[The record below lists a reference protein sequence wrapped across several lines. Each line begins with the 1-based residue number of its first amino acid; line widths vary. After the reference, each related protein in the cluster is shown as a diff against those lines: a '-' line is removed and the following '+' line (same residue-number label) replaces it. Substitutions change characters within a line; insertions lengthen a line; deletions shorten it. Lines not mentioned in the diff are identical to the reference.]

1 MIETDEECNYMK
13 KIVAVILVVLMLTA
27 SFAGCGH
34 QKTPQA
40 GTSQM
45 TQIGNPWSEWTSI
58 EEAEAAVGFSLGL
71 PTMVAE
77 SYNAVE
83 FRTMNNEMIEIVYRD
98 EDFEVCVR
106 KQKGEG
112 QDISG
117 DYNEYE
123 TCREES
129 HNGAVIT
136 SYSNSGNSAV
146 RQVISCNGY
155 SWSLVAPNGYW
166 GDSNAD
172 FVNGILG
179 E

>member
-1 MIETDEECNYMK
+1 MK
-13 KIVAVILVVLMLTA
+13 KIVAVILAVLMLTA
-27 SFAGCGH
+27 SFTGCGN

-45 TQIGNPWSEWTSI
+45 TQIGNPWSEWNSI
-58 EEAEAAVGFSLGL
+58 EEAEAAVGFLFGL
-71 PTMVAE
+71 PSVVAE
-77 SYNAVE
+77 SYTAVE

-98 EDFEVCVR
+98 EDFEVCIR
-106 KQKGEG
+106 KQKGED

-123 TCREES
+123 TCSEES
-129 HNGAVIT
+129 RNGAAIT
-136 SYSNSGNSAV
+136 SYSNSGNGAV
-146 RQVISCNGY
+146 KQVISYEGY

-179 E
+179 